1 MKRLVAALGLA
12 AVSTWAA
19 AAQQRPVPDPQKY
32 DLWQRPGMPTTDDP
46 RRIPVKEAS
55 TGDGVVRALR
65 GGRLIDGN
73 GGASIEDAVVVMTG
87 NRITAA
93 GPAAKVSVPAG
104 ATVFDVTGSTIL
116 PGLIDLHTHLSYHE
130 SPLAAYTDTEAVAT
144 IRAIEKIGLY
154 LRSGI
159 TSLRDVA
166 SRGDVAF
173 ALKDWVR
180 QGRLAGPRIFPA
192 GKLITGTGG
201 HGAERGSIGTA
212 LVDHGEIREANGPDD
227 FRRAVREQIKAGADY
242 IKLGSNFTRE
252 EVAAAVD
259 EAHQLGIRVT
269 ADAHTYFIQWAV
281 EAGIDCIEHPLPRD
295 DETIRL
301 MKARGTYAVPTLVPY
316 INIFDQS
323 GGYFGSVSRRFSFS
337 KEDNFK
343 MLQRLKAAGITMGIG
358 TDLIYDWYQK
368 LPEPYL
374 IELKQ
379 FVAAGFTPMQAI
391 QAATRNGA
399 EILGMLD
406 KVGTIETGKLADVL
420 VVDGDPIADIEALRR
435 VRYVFVDGRP
445 VVARPAVPQISR
457 R

>member
-1 MKRLVAALGLA
+1 M
-12 AVSTWAA
+12 
-19 AAQQRPVPDPQKY
+19 
-32 DLWQRPGMPTTDDP
+32 
-46 RRIPVKEAS
+46 
-55 TGDGVVRALR
+55 
-65 GGRLIDGN
+65 
-73 GGASIEDAVVVMTG
+73 
-87 NRITAA
+87 
-93 GPAAKVSVPAG
+93 
-104 ATVFDVTGSTIL
+104 
-116 PGLIDLHTHLSYHE
+116 
-130 SPLAAYTDTEAVAT
+130 AT
-144 IRAIEKIGLY
+144 IRAIEKMGLY

-269 ADAHTYFIQWAV
+269 ADAHTYFITWAV
-281 EAGIDCIEHPLPRD
+281 A
-295 DETIRL
+295 
-301 MKARGTYAVPTLVPY
+301 
-316 INIFDQS
+316 
-323 GGYFGSVSRRFSFS
+323 
-337 KEDNFK
+337 KEDNFR

-379 FVAAGFTPMQAI
+379 FVAAGFTPMQTL

-406 KVGTIETGKLADVL
+406 RLGTIETGKLADVL
-420 VVDGDPIADIEALRR
+420 VVDGDPLANIDALRR

-445 VVARPAVPQISR
+445 LLARPAERQISGR
-457 R
+457 